1 MSEKNIEGRRVVKG
15 KLWISFQSKL
25 HSSLADIITSSFGAS
40 KCTQMI
46 ALKVPI
52 IRFNILLWLCILFP
66 KSSYIYIILALTL
79 PTTWPTYSPI
89 CTGCFKYIVTL
100 FSFTQLCS
108 NSICTA
114 WDIFF
119 ANFFPVT
126 LLLFFFFR
134 REEIMMWG
142 EIFVTTK
149 VFFCVICLLSSL
161 R

>member
-1 MSEKNIEGRRVVKG
+1 MNEKNKEGRRVVKR

-25 HSSLADIITSSFGAS
+25 HSSLADTSSFGAS

-79 PTTWPTYSPI
+79 PTTWPTYSHI
-89 CTGCFKYIVTL
+89 CAGCFKYIVTL

-114 WDIFF
+114 WDIFLQIF
-119 ANFFPVT
+119 SLWLFYS
-126 LLLFFFFR
+126 FFFS
-134 REEIMMWG
+134 
-142 EIFVTTK
+142 FVGK
-149 VFFCVICLLSSL
+149 K
-161 R
+161 